1 MPEPRRI
8 VVLFSDTGGG
18 HRSAAEAIAE
28 AIELEFP
35 GRFQTRLVDAF
46 RAYAP
51 TPLNQSPAMYP
62 EIMRRPQ
69 TWGLAYRLSN
79 GHQRGR
85 VITAVFWPYVR
96 RAAQRLVQE
105 VPADIFVSV
114 HPLFIAPVLKAL
126 GPERPPFVAVV
137 TDLVSTHALWY
148 HHQLDTCCVPTQ
160 IALDRALAFGLRP
173 DRVRLVGLPVANR
186 FCMPVGD
193 RTQLCRDL
201 GWPADRP
208 TVLVVGGGE
217 GMGPLYETAR
227 AIARG
232 GGRFALAVVAGRNEP
247 LRRRLEAA
255 PWDVPTTVYGF
266 ERRIPE
272 MMRAARVLVTKAG
285 PSTIAEALNAGLPMV
300 LYSYLPGQE
309 EGNAAY
315 VVEIGAGVWAPG
327 AEATAAAVRAWL
339 ARPEDV
345 DRAARAAQAA
355 ARPEAAKTVAR
366 LLASH
371 IEAGVAV
378 RPASV
383 RAEAEPRA

>member
-1 MPEPRRI
+1 MTCCGCASRIRAEARTGSSSAWGPTSASNAWAAVVGFFCLVGMSPVVSRCTCIRTNRMPEPRRI

-105 VPADIFVSV
+105 VPADLFVSV
-114 HPLFIAPVLKAL
+114 HPLFLAPVLQAL

-137 TDLVSTHALWY
+137 TDLVSTPALWY

-160 IALDRALAFGLRP
+160 IALEDRKST
-173 DRVRLVGLPVANR
+173 RLNSSHQIISYAV
-186 FCMPVGD
+186 FCLKKH
-193 RTQLCRDL
+193 TQ
-201 GWPADRP
+201 
-208 TVLVVGGGE
+208 
-217 GMGPLYETAR
+217 R
-227 AIARG
+227 A
-232 GGRFALAVVAGRNEP
+232 
-247 LRRRLEAA
+247 
-255 PWDVPTTVYGF
+255 
-266 ERRIPE
+266 
-272 MMRAARVLVTKAG
+272 
-285 PSTIAEALNAGLPMV
+285 PS
-300 LYSYLPGQE
+300 
-309 EGNAAY
+309 
-315 VVEIGAGVWAPG
+315 PG
-327 AEATAAAVRAWL
+327 ARRAW
-339 ARPEDV
+339 PSCV
-345 DRAARAAQAA
+345 
-355 ARPEAAKTVAR
+355 V
-366 LLASH
+366 
-371 IEAGVAV
+371 
-378 RPASV
+378 
-383 RAEAEPRA
+383 